1 MPPYWYLIQSF
12 VIVEY
17 YYCTGFKVC
26 VGKYLS
32 LKKSQQAVFKTATVL
47 FWYVHFKM

>member
-1 MPPYWYLIQSF
+1 MPPYWYLIIQSF
-12 VIVEY
+12 VIVEYY

-47 FWYVHFKM
+47 F